1 MSPAKQSLFG
11 WTVIIGTILL
21 IVYSVY
27 RYDHRTLVL
36 AELSLN
42 SRQRIRVVE
51 DAPHGWLF
59 DDTFIYR
66 AEFYHDE
73 VLASAD
79 SVSHASFS
87 AKEASIEPN
96 DENTIVKLDGTPT
109 FSFLY
114 GRMLGSWRILSADS
128 P

>member
-1 MSPAKQSLFG
+1 MG
-11 WTVIIGTILL
+11 WVAIIAIFAAVI
-21 IVYSVY
+21 YSVHS
-27 RYDHRTLVL
+27 YDHRTRVLV
-36 AELSLN
+36 ELSLN
-42 SRQRIRVVE
+42 SRQKIRVVE
-51 DAPHGWLF
+51 DAPNGRLF

-96 DENTIVKLDGTPT
+96 DENTIVKLDGWPT

-114 GRMLGSWRILSADS
+114 GRKLGSWRVLSDDS